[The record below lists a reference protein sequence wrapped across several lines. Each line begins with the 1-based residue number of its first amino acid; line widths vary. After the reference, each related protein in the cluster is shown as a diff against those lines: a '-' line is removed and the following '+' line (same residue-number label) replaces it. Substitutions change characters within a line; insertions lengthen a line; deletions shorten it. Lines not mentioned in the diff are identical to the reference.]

1 MEERYNRHST
11 IITTNPGYDEWHNF
25 PGKQA
30 DGGCAAQ
37 PRAALLSHGDH
48 QRAVVARSAGI
59 RFIKRRLTR
68 HAHTP
73 QLEVIGSPAYFS
85 PVTEEV
91 LQRKLSPEEQ
101 AALEQIRAKFRRVE
115 SEPKS
120 PFGHVKF

>member
-1 MEERYNRHST
+1 MEQRGYVRRLLETCCETPGTTGTVRRPDRLFAVQLHERGVPLETVENALT
-11 IITTNPGYDEWHNF
+11 P
-25 PGKQA
+25 
-30 DGGCAAQ
+30 AA
-37 PRAALLSHGDH
+37 A
-48 QRAVVARSAGI
+48 
-59 RFIKRRLTR
+59 RRLTR
-68 HAHTP
+68 HADTP
-73 QLEVIGSPAYFS
+73 QLEVIRSPAYFS